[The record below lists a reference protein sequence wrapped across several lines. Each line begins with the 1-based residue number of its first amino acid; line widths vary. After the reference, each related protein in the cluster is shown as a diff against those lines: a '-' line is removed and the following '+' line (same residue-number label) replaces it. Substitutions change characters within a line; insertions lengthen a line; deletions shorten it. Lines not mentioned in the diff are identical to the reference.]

1 MSRPHG
7 TMRDGAGAAPAAVVF
22 DADGVLVDT
31 EPAWAAARADL
42 FARHGRRFGPGD
54 GRRTLGTGVA
64 GTGEVLAGL
73 LGAPERADALA
84 AELLDLLLEH
94 VRARPPVALPGAA
107 GLVGELRG
115 RTPLAVASNAPRA
128 LLDTTLGAAGLAG
141 LADVVVAA
149 DEVARPKP
157 SPDLYVEALRR
168 LGAPAAA
175 SVAVEDSPAGAA
187 SARAAGMWVI
197 GVPSAPGVRL
207 PADEVAGSLRDASV
221 RRRLGLPGGSEPEPA
236 APVAS
241 RRAAAR
247 RSPSRPA
254 A

>member
-1 MSRPHG
+1 M
-7 TMRDGAGAAPAAVVF
+7 TAAVVF
-22 DADGVLVDT
+22 DADGVLVDS

-54 GRRTLGTGVA
+54 VRRALGTGVA
-64 GTGEVLAGL
+64 GTGELLAGL
-73 LGAPERADALA
+73 LGAPERVDALA
-84 AELLDLLLEH
+84 AELLELLLEQ

-107 GLVGELRG
+107 GLIGELRG

-128 LLDTTLGAAGLAG
+128 LLDTTLGATGLAG

-157 SPDLYVEALRR
+157 APDLYVEALRR

-175 SVAVEDSPAGAA
+175 SVAVEDSPAGAT

-197 GVPSAPGVRL
+197 GVPSSAGVRL
-207 PADEVAGSLRDASV
+207 PADELAGSLRDASL
-221 RRRLGLPGGSEPEPA
+221 RRRLGLPAGPGPEPVP
-236 APVAS
+236 PVAS
-241 RRAAAR
+241 RRRAASGSR
-247 RSPSRPA
+247 PRPA